1 MGLLKYFLL
10 PMLFFL
16 ELEMLENGAF
26 EIFSFTYAFFLGP
39 RPIPSKDGTDKA
51 ADQGG
56 TEQVS
61 IKNTKY
67 DIILK
72 LKACVEK

>member
-1 MGLLKYFLL
+1 MKSLKMGLLKYFLL
-10 PMLFFL
+10 PML
-16 ELEMLENGAF
+16 
-26 EIFSFTYAFFLGP
+26 FFLGP